1 VIVALDGIG
10 ALASVI
16 LGTSNVVVAI
26 TGLSGAISAIILGTS
41 SVSGTLAGTGDLVSS
56 IDGTS
61 SITSALTGVGDLA
74 SLISGQ
80 GTIAAALSGVGSLSS
95 SIAGSGLVIAV
106 LTGNAAIL
114 ANLFGASTVV
124 ATLTGSGTIIGQ
136 LVVSIFGVGSVV
148 VSVSPTFD
156 SGTIPKFIEDLADDH
171 EEAFG
176 LTSYQIGISDG
187 TPTQL
192 MDIVYN
198 DIYSDIT
205 RLQAASVLIRLIAE
219 IDSRFGGP
227 SVLTAST
234 KNMIA
239 VKSRQNPKFAYF
251 MSQAQTLPLF

>member
-1 VIVALDGIG
+1 
-10 ALASVI
+10 
-16 LGTSNVVVAI
+16 
-26 TGLSGAISAIILGTS
+26 LSGNISVTILGTS
-41 SVSGTLAGTGDLVSS
+41 SVSGTLTGTGDLASS
-56 IDGTS
+56 IAGTS
-61 SITSALTGVGDLA
+61 SITSALTGVGALA
-74 SLISGQ
+74 ALISGQ

-114 ANLFGASTVV
+114 ANLFGASTVI
-124 ATLTGSGTIIGQ
+124 ATLTGSGTIIGE

-148 VSVSPTFD
+148 ASGSPIFD
-156 SGTIPKFIEDLADDH
+156 PETIPASITSLADDSR
-171 EEAFG
+171 EG
-176 LTSYQIGISDG
+176 GGITNYQVGIVGG

-198 DIYSDIT
+198 DVYPGVY
-205 RLQAASVLIRLIAE
+205 RLQAASTLIQLIAE

-227 SVLTAST
+227 SVLTEYT

-239 VKSRQNPKFAYF
+239 IKSRQNPKFAYF